1 MSILKEEQEEPVK
14 FLKSLSGGEKK
25 LPTVLVTVAPDGQAV
40 VIRSQSV
47 PPSTGDRKFF
57 FFSVSHFIIYRSSYR
72 LEAQF

>member
-1 MSILKEEQEEPVK
+1 MK
-14 FLKSLSGGEKK
+14 FLKSLSRGEKK

-57 FFSVSHFIIYRSSYR
+57 FFFQSVTLSFIEVAIGYRHNFSIK
-72 LEAQF
+72 